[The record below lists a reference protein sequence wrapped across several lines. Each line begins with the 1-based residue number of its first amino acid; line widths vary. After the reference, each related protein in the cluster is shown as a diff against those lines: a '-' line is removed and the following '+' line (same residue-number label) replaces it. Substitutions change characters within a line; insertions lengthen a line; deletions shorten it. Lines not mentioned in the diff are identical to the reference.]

1 MIDLNK
7 QSLCEKDMLNPTE
20 TIEYFGFSKRKFDRF
35 LNSGKCDAFMVYYNS
50 RKLILREKF
59 EQFLN
64 VNKQIKEELKN
75 GRKRTK
81 T

>member
-1 MIDLNK
+1 MNDLNK
-7 QSLCEKDMLNPTE
+7 QSLCEKDMLNPAE

-35 LNSGKCDAFMVYYNS
+35 LASGKCDVFLVYYNS

>member
-1 MIDLNK
+1 MNDLNK
-7 QSLCEKDMLNPTE
+7 QSLCEKDMLNPAE
-20 TIEYFGFSKRKFDRF
+20 TIEYFGFSKRKFDKF
-35 LNSGKCDAFMVYYNS
+35 LNSGKCDAFIVSYNS